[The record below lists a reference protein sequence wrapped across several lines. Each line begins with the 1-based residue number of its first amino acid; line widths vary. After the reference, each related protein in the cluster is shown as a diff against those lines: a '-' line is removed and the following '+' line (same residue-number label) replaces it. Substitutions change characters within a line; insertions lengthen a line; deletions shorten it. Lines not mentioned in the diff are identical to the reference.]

1 MSLQPESQIVLLRI
15 NTGDVG
21 WWNQPGS
28 CRAFPTRT
36 SAERTRR
43 FIASSSGKDE
53 VKRCLTGL
61 LRSARVLDIVFS
73 VPMPVHTCSYLYKQI
88 KVTWCTILL
97 LVISLMSLCV
107 LLNEIQELYSYRH
120 KTPSRDRQGA
130 GANSNHCRIAPAP

>member
-15 NTGDVG
+15 YTGDVG

-61 LRSARVLDIVFS
+61 L
-73 VPMPVHTCSYLYKQI
+73 
-88 KVTWCTILL
+88 
-97 LVISLMSLCV
+97 
-107 LLNEIQELYSYRH
+107 
-120 KTPSRDRQGA
+120 
-130 GANSNHCRIAPAP
+130 